1 MLKNPFNFNLCTTVE
16 YVHLSVSDKEMESVR
31 EILRG
36 NLNLT
41 TVEFQVERK
50 CRNQNFEI

>member
-1 MLKNPFNFNLCTTVE
+1 MVHDGSYGSVMVKMLKIPFNFNLCTTVE

-36 NLNLT
+36 SLIVLA
-41 TVEFQVERK
+41 V
-50 CRNQNFEI
+50 I

>member
-16 YVHLSVSDKEMESVR
+16 YVHLSVSDKEMESMR

-36 NLNLT
+36 NLNRGKL
-41 TVEFQVERK
+41 
-50 CRNQNFEI
+50 